1 LNVVCRF
8 AAASREGETGNVQK
22 ISRTQDMGL
31 EERWQRTLAL
41 WPYVVPLITV
51 YFAEYSMQ
59 VPPPSNPRN
68 RTLVGRSG
76 ATK

>member
-1 LNVVCRF
+1 
-8 AAASREGETGNVQK
+8 
-22 ISRTQDMGL
+22 MGL

-59 VPPPSNPRN
+59 VSWILTPELIGLLQPG
-68 RTLVGRSG
+68 TLVISSLQISQS
-76 ATK
+76 